1 MNRFFAVNEGPV
13 DRVLRVLIGIALLS
27 LVFAGPKTFWG
38 LFGIVPLITGLVG
51 VCPLYSIF
59 GISTCSISTTS

>member
-13 DRVLRVLIGIALLS
+13 DRVLRVLIGVALLS
-27 LVFAGPKTFWG
+27 LVFVGPRTWWG

-59 GISTCSISTTS
+59 GIRTCSISTAS